1 MPAKEIIVILFVS
14 IRILEYTSPP
24 LFFISVKET
33 CIKRKFGK
41 NALVKGMDL
50 QEDATAMTRN
60 NQIGGHK
67 A

>member
-1 MPAKEIIVILFVS
+1 MPNRRGWRGKAESSQAALS
-14 IRILEYTSPP
+14 
-24 LFFISVKET
+24 
-33 CIKRKFGK
+33 IKRKFGK